1 MGKDLFEKRKLEF
14 IEFIQREK
22 RMPKIWE
29 FHFSDGEDMRLWFDK
44 LPNFNKFQVFKE
56 EINKILDEYG
66 KKTLNDKEREEEF
79 LNYVSKVKHI
89 PMRGE
94 MYFTDSVDMNTWYLN
109 YKNKHQ
115 DFETIVYTNLPE
127 YTELNLAEIWTPE
140 LRKEFINVLM
150 TIKRIPDHGK
160 VKLQNDI
167 DFRVLYEKLKS
178 YDKSFSEEIQLHLQT
193 YNKKRLSEEERIEQ
207 LKKVVSHLG
216 YIPDLQEAR
225 FTDGTDMLTW
235 YTRYKNEMPNLE
247 QEINCL
253 VNLVNKE
260 TPKKKVNIYLIPNFR
275 KAGGKFYT
283 ICTNVGERLDLSNIT
298 SYEQAKELDDTFTKR
313 GGLILRKDEEIDS
326 VSFGKGKSK

>member
-1 MGKDLFEKRKLEF
+1 MSKDLFEKRKLEF
-14 IEFIQREK
+14 IEFIQNKERLPEA
-22 RMPKIWE
+22 WE
-29 FHFSDGEDMRLWFDK
+29 VSFSDGEDMHVWFNK
-44 LPNFNKFQVFKE
+44 LPDIPKFKVFKE

-66 KKTLNDKEREEEF
+66 KKILNDKEKEKEF

-115 DFETIVYTNLPE
+115 DFETIVYINLPE
-127 YTELNLAEIWTPE
+127 YTELNLATIWTPE
-140 LRKEFINVLM
+140 LRNEFINVLM
-150 TIKRIPDHGK
+150 TIKRIPEHGK

-178 YDKSFSEEIQLHLQT
+178 YDKTFFEEIQLHLQT
-193 YNKKRLSEEERIEQ
+193 YNKKRLSEEERVEQ

-235 YTRYKNEMPNLE
+235 YTRYKDEISYLE
-247 QEINCL
+247 QEINSL
-253 VNLVNKE
+253 VHKQA
-260 TPKKKVNIYLIPNFR
+260 PKKKVNIYLIPNFR
-275 KAGGKFYT
+275 KTGGKFYT
-283 ICTNVGERLDLSNIT
+283 IYTNVGKKLDLSNIT
-298 SYEQAKELDDTFTKR
+298 SYEQAKELDETLTKS
-313 GGLILRKDEEIDS
+313 GGLILKRDEEIDS
-326 VSFGKGKSK
+326 VSFWKGKSK